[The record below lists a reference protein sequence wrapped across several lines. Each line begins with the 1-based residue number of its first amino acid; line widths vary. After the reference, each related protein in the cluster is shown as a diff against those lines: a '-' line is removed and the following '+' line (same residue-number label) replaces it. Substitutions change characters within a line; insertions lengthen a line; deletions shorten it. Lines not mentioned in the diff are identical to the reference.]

1 MLEHY
6 AVIALLFVQST
17 CQISWL
23 AAHYTQLT
31 SKHKYRLKICAK
43 NGQHELTI
51 HFKVLKQFYRHLSD
65 HLNRCFQHRQ

>member
-1 MLEHY
+1 MLGHY

-23 AAHYTQLT
+23 AAHYTQLA
-31 SKHKYRLKICAK
+31 SKHKYCLKICAK

-51 HFKVLKQFYRHLSD
+51 HFK
-65 HLNRCFQHRQ
+65 